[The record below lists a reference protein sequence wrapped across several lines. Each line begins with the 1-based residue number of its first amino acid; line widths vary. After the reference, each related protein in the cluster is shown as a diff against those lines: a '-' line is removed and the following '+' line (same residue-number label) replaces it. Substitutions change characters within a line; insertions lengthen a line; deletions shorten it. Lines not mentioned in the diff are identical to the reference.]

1 VDNKNDRSS
10 RLEILKQFMRFNI
23 IGVLNTTLT
32 YGIYAGLV
40 AVGVHPLVAV
50 VLEYAFGIVFSYML
64 NKRFTFKLKK
74 RAGLGMFA
82 RMVAAYLPMLLLNAV
97 LLWIIVDILHWN
109 KYLGQAAA
117 LAFVSVLSF
126 AAQRIFVFRVF
137 GDQKE
142 LTHGE

>member
-10 RLEILKQFMRFNI
+10 RLETLKQFARFNI
-23 IGVLNTTLT
+23 VGMLNTALT

-40 AVGVHPLVAV
+40 AVGLNHILAV
-50 VLEYAFGIVFSYML
+50 VIEYAFGIAFSYAL
-64 NKRFTFKLKK
+64 NKRFTFKVRG
-74 RAGLGMFA
+74 RADPGMFA
-82 RMVAAYLPMLLLNAV
+82 RMVAAYIPMLLLNAV
-97 LLWIIVDILHWN
+97 LLWIAVDILRWN

-126 AAQRIFVFRVF
+126 LAQRIFVFRVF
-137 GDQKE
+137 RDHQE